1 MSLAAIVNRT
11 FEVPWVKRMMMPFAQ
26 WYTGAAGYRQM
37 GLSGILLALHASRLT
52 DCVRA
57 VLDRYD
63 DLIPEENDV
72 VQTALKRLPP
82 KEAYDRIYRLRR
94 AFQVRCIHEIP
105 EIRCVRGRQQ
115 GYQDIIGL
123 MGVIYPTALF
133 ATANT
138 ACERANQSK
147 GGEQTRFPKQ
157 VWSCGRLLTLYLTMQ
172 DIRYLQPLI
181 DEVERERKERDDLD
195 SLVLKR

>member
-37 GLSGILLALHASRLT
+37 GL
-52 DCVRA
+52 
-57 VLDRYD
+57 RYD

-94 AFQVRCIHEIP
+94 AFQVRYIHEIP
-105 EIRCVRGRQQ
+105 EIRRMRGRQQ
-115 GYQDIIGL
+115 GYQDIMGL
-123 MGVIYPTALF
+123 MGVIYPTAFF
-133 ATANT
+133 ATANP

-157 VWSCGRLLTLYLTMQ
+157 VWSCGRLLTLYLTTQ